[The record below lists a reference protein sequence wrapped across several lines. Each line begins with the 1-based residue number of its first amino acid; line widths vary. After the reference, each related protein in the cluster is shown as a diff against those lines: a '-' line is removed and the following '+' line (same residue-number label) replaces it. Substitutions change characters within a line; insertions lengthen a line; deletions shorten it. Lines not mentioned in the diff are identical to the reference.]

1 MDWSSNLNVLMFTN
15 PVNLPTQP
23 FSSLL
28 LPCGVAH
35 NLMEQNVSR
44 LTNLMALYVIRFQ
57 NNILLYLNQDVSL
70 IKLEWSK
77 VDEMWVGRWVVREI
91 WYIMLA

>member
-1 MDWSSNLNVLMFTN
+1 
-15 PVNLPTQP
+15 
-23 FSSLL
+23 
-28 LPCGVAH
+28 
-35 NLMEQNVSR
+35 MEQNVSR

-57 NNILLYLNQDVSL
+57 NNILSYLNQDVSL